1 MSSRGKS
8 LNIEGTPCRR
18 EMVWSAKPM
27 IYDIDMIFKW
37 LINKNEKRVEK
48 GRPWRHGMVWA
59 EHPGRR
65 PRAVIPIK
73 LWLVSQTP
81 ETALAFFLFFI
92 NFLWLF
98 LLDATKNSGLWARP
112 QRLHSLFCFFLEFSR
127 KFIDTKNCCLF
138 DRCVSALVFYFHF
151 LSPSDKKRWLLRSDF
166 TFFS

>member
-8 LNIEGTPCRR
+8 LDIEGTPCRR

-27 IYDIDMIFKW
+27 IYDIDIIFKW

-59 EHPGRR
+59 EKHPGRR

-81 ETALAFFLFFI
+81 ETALAFFPIFHQFSLTFSARCHKKFRLVGQTPETALALTLFSWI
-92 NFLWLF
+92 LSEIYRHEK
-98 LLDATKNSGLWARP
+98 LL
-112 QRLHSLFCFFLEFSR
+112 
-127 KFIDTKNCCLF
+127 
-138 DRCVSALVFYFHF
+138 LVWSMRECTHF
-151 LSPSDKKRWLLRSDF
+151 LFSF
-166 TFFS
+166 FVTFR